1 MSDEPHPL
9 HDLGLVPKKQY
20 ARQVNRH
27 PRTLDRWEAAGKLV
41 MRRQGSED
49 LVDLPATADRLR
61 GLGQP
66 RRGKPR
72 AA

>member
-1 MSDEPHPL
+1 MSDELHPL
-9 HDLGLVPKKQY
+9 HNQGLMPKRQY
-20 ARQVNRH
+20 ARLVKRH

-49 LVDLPATADRLR
+49 LVDVPATADRLR
-61 GLGQP
+61 GLDRP